1 MTVTTTD
8 VEHLLTELGAEH
20 RLHRVAGTTPAAVP
34 AAVTSTVLVSYT
46 AFELA
51 KGVRDARRELQEAL
65 AVAQD
70 QIGVVAALTSLR
82 MQAALDPRVDEEVL
96 HTECLRLL
104 ELGGIGCLP
113 QDQAVDA
120 VVAML
125 EGWQQ
130 RQQLAATGRLAVA

>member
-8 VEHLLTELGAEH
+8 VERMLTGLGAELRQSAV
-20 RLHRVAGTTPAAVP
+20 RLSPAP
-34 AAVTSTVLVSYT
+34 SDVTSDVIT
-46 AFELA
+46 AFVRVETTRA
-51 KGVRDARRELQEAL
+51 ARDARRTLQEAL
-65 AVAQD
+65 AAAQD
-70 QIGVVAALTSLR
+70 EVGTLAALTSLR
-82 MQAALDPRVDEEVL
+82 MQAALDPRIDEEVL

-130 RQQLAATGRLAVA
+130 RQQLDGTGRLAVA